1 MSGTDL
7 ERLNIILAARDR
19 EFAKAMDRN
28 IRRVERFSKQSQRN
42 LSRTSKS
49 FDALGFASKRL
60 APVMAALGAGAVV
73 AKVQRTVSAL
83 DDIGKT
89 ADKMGL
95 TTSALQELRT
105 VAESAGI
112 SQGALDSS
120 LERFNKR
127 LGEAQLGGGAAAKML
142 KRMGLEADKLA
153 SAGLDDALAQVA
165 DKIAAIESPTE
176 RAAAAAALFGREGVA
191 MVNLLREGS
200 SGMAKMRQEA
210 RDLGIIID
218 ESLIRGAEGAQTKL
232 DLMGRVI
239 SAQLNTALIELAPL
253 LVGAATAVADTA
265 RAFNAGID
273 AIQNFQ
279 DPQTKLQLATDN
291 VVAAM
296 ADEIRQSQLLDQA
309 LGRGITFSQATARAK
324 LEEARTRHE
333 NAKAALAEHKA
344 MVLNSEEWAGLSA
357 QIAGAQSLL
366 NATGFHGDKASAI
379 KADAYEEEQQRLAQ
393 LIIARQDLLKAD
405 QELEAQLA
413 RTGRSVATLE
423 GAIGQSGG
431 GLVSVEG
438 TAVNPI
444 EAGLRTEIGGTG
456 KAAKS
461 SVPELSD
468 YAEVLARIKATF
480 GEAGAAGGSY
490 AETLAKL
497 EVMKRQGILSEEE
510 YADALDA
517 VEQKFGDAK
526 SASESLKSSAAST
539 FASIVTGAQSA
550 EDALSSLLSNWSQM
564 FANAAFMG
572 VMKDTGIF
580 DGLGDLLSFDG
591 GGYTGSGPRSGGL
604 DGKGG
609 FLAMVHPDE
618 SVIDHTK
625 GQRPAASGGG
635 GRVEINVNVSGARGN
650 AEIESM
656 VESGVRQGLQ
666 RYDRHQLPRSVAQIN
681 KDPRR
686 IG

>member
-49 FDALGFASKRL
+49 FDALGFAAKRL
-60 APVMAALGAGAVV
+60 APVMAALGAGAVL
-73 AKVQRTVSAL
+73 AKVQRTVSTL

-89 ADKMGL
+89 ADKIGL
-95 TTSALQELRT
+95 STDALQELRT
-105 VAESAGI
+105 VAESAGV

-142 KRMGLEADKLA
+142 KSMGLEADKLA
-153 SAGLDDALAQVA
+153 AAGLDDALAQVA
-165 DKIAAIESPTE
+165 DRIAGIASPTE

-200 SGMAKMRQEA
+200 GGMAKMRQEA

-218 ESLIRGAEGAQTKL
+218 ESLIRGAEDAQTKL

-239 SAQLNTALIELAPL
+239 SAQLNSALIELAPL
-253 LVGAATAVADTA
+253 LVAGATALADIA
-265 RAFNAGID
+265 RGFNAGID
-273 AIQNFQ
+273 AIQSFLT
-279 DPQTKLQLATDN
+279 PQTQLQLATDN

-296 ADEIRQSQLLDQA
+296 GDEIRQSQLLDQA

-344 MVLNSEEWAGLSA
+344 MVLNSEEWAGLTS
-357 QIAGAQSLL
+357 QIADTQSLL
-366 NATGFHGDKASAI
+366 NATGFHGDKSSAI
-379 KADAYEEEQQRLAQ
+379 NAAAYEEEQQRLAS
-393 LIIARQDLLKAD
+393 LIITRQDLLKTG

-413 RTGRSVATLE
+413 RTGSNVSILE

-438 TAVNPI
+438 AAVNPI
-444 EAGLRTEIGGTG
+444 ETGLRTEIGGTG
-456 KAAKS
+456 KAAKA
-461 SVPELSD
+461 SVPDLSD
-468 YAEVLARIKATF
+468 YAEVLERIKASF

-490 AETLAKL
+490 AETLSKL
-497 EVMKRQGILSEEE
+497 EAMKRQGILSEEE

-526 SASESLKSSAAST
+526 SAADSLKSSAAST

-550 EDALSSLLSNWSQM
+550 QDALSSLLSSWAQM

-572 VMKDTGIF
+572 VMKDSGIF
-580 DGLGDLLSFDG
+580 DGVGDLLSFDG

-609 FLAMVHPDE
+609 YLAMVHPNE
-618 SVIDHTK
+618 SVIDHSK
-625 GQRPAASGGG
+625 GQRMPASSNG

-666 RYDRHQLPRSVAQIN
+666 QYDRHQLPRSVAQIN

-686 IG
+686 IS